1 MRKENANPMSLPTFA
16 EIKDRADAVG
26 LSLSRLCRE
35 ADISE
40 STIQRWRRGD
50 TDPLRT
56 VRAVDAVLCRYEK
69 AQL

>member
-1 MRKENANPMSLPTFA
+1 MSLPTFNDF
-16 EIKDRADAVG
+16 KKRADRLG
-26 LSLSRLCRE
+26 LSLSKICRE

-56 VRAVDAVLCRYEK
+56 VRAVDEVLRRYEE
-69 AQL
+69 AA